1 MGRYTSVQGFS
12 DQNTKTISSSSTS
25 APPGAPKAKLVTER
39 VLNVHG
45 STAGASSSEFD
56 VYRLGRRRELDRLNA
71 MEQETRKAVVE
82 ELYVAKIE
90 RNRIE
95 AEERTKKNAEKRKKK
110 KMKKLINKKKQ
121 KLTDGTTKTGE
132 NDVDSD
138 DEDDAEDGQSDNN
151 GEAGGEN
158 KAGKAIQTEEEENKN
173 EA

>member
-110 KMKKLINKKKQ
+110 KMKKLFNKKKQ
-121 KLTDGTTKTGE
+121 KLSDGTANVADNE
-132 NDVDSD
+132 DSD
-138 DEDDAEDGQSDNN
+138 EDADGEEGESVNN
-151 GEAGGEN
+151 GEGDGGQSQD
-158 KAGKAIQTEEEENKN
+158 KGVPTGEEASKN
-173 EA
+173 ES

>member
-12 DQNTKTISSSSTS
+12 DQNTKTISSSSTN

-110 KMKKLINKKKQ
+110 KMKKIVNKKKQ
-121 KLTDGTTKTGE
+121 KLSDGTAHVADNE
-132 NDVDSD
+132 DSD
-138 DEDDAEDGQSDNN
+138 EDADGEEGESVNN
-151 GEAGGEN
+151 GEGDGGQSQD
-158 KAGKAIQTEEEENKN
+158 KGAHTGEEESQN
-173 EA
+173 ES